1 MIFKASCSLS
11 QPCQP
16 FMIKV
21 TYRRVFGTMTLWS
34 GSHSLTDYSVGQA
47 ATRGSVAVMAL
58 IIEVLKGGWVGQMK
72 PSQSMDQYCNRELQ
86 VLGLNR
92 PS

>member
-1 MIFKASCSLS
+1 MVSKASWAHSL
-11 QPCQP
+11 PCQP

-21 TYRRVFGTMTLWS
+21 TYGGMSGAMTFQL

-47 ATRGSVAVMAL
+47 ATRSSVAVMAL

-72 PSQSMDQYCNRELQ
+72 PNQSMDQ
-86 VLGLNR
+86 
-92 PS
+92 